1 MAIFELELP
10 SGVVAHSLANA
21 GKQAEALARTV
32 ADALSFALETD
43 GCASLAV
50 SGGRSPIRFL
60 EALSTR
66 PLDWSKV
73 QVSLADERW
82 VPPTHP
88 DSNEALVRRHLLQN
102 EAAKARFIGLYQAA
116 PSLAE
121 AVAAAEQ
128 SLSALKRPLDVL
140 VLGMGDDGHTASL
153 FPGNPGLGEALEP
166 TCEAACV
173 PMQAPAAP
181 HQRISLTYP
190 LLAGARVQCLAIQGE
205 AKLDA
210 LRRALTV
217 DPVRM
222 PIRAFLHSPLEI
234 YWCP

>member
-21 GKQAEALARTV
+21 EKQAEALARTV
-32 ADALSFALETD
+32 AEALNFAIETD
-43 GCASLAV
+43 GCASLVV
-50 SGGRSPIRFL
+50 SGGRSPIRFF
-60 EALSTR
+60 EALSAQS
-66 PLDWSKV
+66 LDWSKV

-82 VPPTHP
+82 VPPSHS
-88 DSNEALVRRHLLQN
+88 DSNEGLVRRHLLQN
-102 EAAKARFIGLYQAA
+102 EAGKARFVGLYQAT
-116 PSLAE
+116 PTLAE
-121 AVAAAEQ
+121 AVAGAEQ
-128 SLSALKRPLDVL
+128 GLAALKRPLDVL

-153 FPGNPGLGEALEP
+153 FPGNPGLGEALEQ
-166 TCEAACV
+166 TCEVACV
-173 PMQAPAAP
+173 PMLAPAAP

-190 LLAGARVQCLAIQGE
+190 LLASARLQCLAIQGE
-205 AKLDA
+205 AKLDT

-217 DPVRM
+217 DPVQM